1 MPEEED
7 SSMVKY
13 TVKDLLDRQDKKLDR
28 ILEQLPLKANI
39 SDFIPLEARVRVLE
53 NEHLISLRDSEEFR
67 KLQTTVGILD
77 DNITLIR
84 GKLDVL
90 DKSATSAAG
99 LAMNNKKIKIAVIA
113 MIVTSILSFISIMLY
128 AINIIITMTKG

>member
-53 NEHLISLRDSEEFR
+53 NDHLISLHDSEEFR

-128 AINIIITMTKG
+128 AINIVITIAKG